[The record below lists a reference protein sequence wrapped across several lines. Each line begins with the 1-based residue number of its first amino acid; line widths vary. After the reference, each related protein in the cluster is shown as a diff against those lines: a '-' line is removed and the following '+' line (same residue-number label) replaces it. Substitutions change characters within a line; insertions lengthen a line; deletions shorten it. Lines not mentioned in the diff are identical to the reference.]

1 MAALG
6 SGGYITIQFDYD
18 GANGISSI
26 QRRLATFGQSIEH
39 MEPAWDYIGKQLLRD
54 FAKNFAQEGGVF
66 GGYSRWPQLASS
78 TVAERARTMGPW
90 FAAHPILVR
99 TGRLEA
105 SVEQRGAS
113 GNVYEVGANSLT
125 IGTTVPYAVY
135 HNSSAPR
142 KHLPR
147 RAIVGLSNQRKG
159 FGGRSGSI
167 VGILQDYLA
176 YQLRLQNLTARGTL
190 LDDSGFEFE

>member
-1 MAALG
+1 MALG

-18 GANGISSI
+18 GAQGISSI
-26 QRRLATFGQSIEH
+26 QRKLASFGQSVEH

-66 GGYSRWPQLASS
+66 GGYSRWPQLADS
-78 TVAERARTMGPW
+78 TVAARARKYGPW
-90 FAAHPILVR
+90 FAAHPILVNS
-99 TGRLEA
+99 GKLEA

-113 GNVYEVGANSLT
+113 GNVFEVGANSLT

-142 KHLPR
+142 KRLPR

-176 YQLRLQNLTARGTL
+176 YQLRLQNLTARGEL